1 MNLTTA
7 ILLTLHSSYGISNLA
22 DPGWPQSSYQCAIC
36 PSTTEQSAQTA
47 SALDSTSEPT
57 ATQTET
63 TSQSSSLASE
73 TTSSASLTATSS
85 STVDTATTVLPSPT
99 STSDYSSAS
108 VSHRLPAQGIAAIA
122 VCTTLAIAAALLLLL
137 CVLRR
142 RRKQLQ
148 AYSGGMSR
156 RGSRCA
162 NDFISHG
169 RDTYEPL
176 ISPSQSFSGEQP
188 HLTPPLRLNDRRLL
202 PSLLRPSS
210 RSASDTLIV
219 GPQIETTEQGGSGL
233 YRTLQS
239 SPGAK
244 HDMINFESPTR
255 ATGARKTSSPFPSSP
270 ICAPTSNKM
279 VPRLERM
286 QTHTSAS
293 SEPRSSL
300 SYTQLRSP
308 PPVSFSFPPRTSLD
322 TTTTTNSSPPP
333 PIRAAHKA
341 HHRRGTPRQPFSST
355 STSESGGGG
364 QDYHNA
370 IINTIPGSSS
380 SGSGSIS
387 PTRPRRPHEAPLEI
401 PDLVT
406 PRRNSPAP
414 PTTTTSPPPNKS
426 LPPPPPPPPPAPPS
440 SSMIGIAKTTG
451 LLHQQSREGSISLH
465 SLARQ
470 HTRDR
475 DSWGS
480 WGDEDEGGT
489 TSPAAGRM
497 FGVAFPPV
505 DGSNRRV

>member
-1 MNLTTA
+1 MD
-7 ILLTLHSSYGISNLA
+7 ILLILHQSYGISNLA
-22 DPGWPQSSYQCAIC
+22 DPGWPSSSYECAIC
-36 PSTTEQSAQTA
+36 PSTAEQSAQTA
-47 SALDSTSEPT
+47 SPPDSISQPI
-57 ATQTET
+57 ATQAET

-73 TTSSASLTATSS
+73 TTSSAALTATSS
-85 STVDTATTVLPSPT
+85 STVGTATAVLQSPT
-99 STSDYSSAS
+99 STGDHSSAS
-108 VSHRLPAQGIAAIA
+108 VDHRLPAQGIAAIA

-162 NDFISHG
+162 NDFISQG
-169 RDTYEPL
+169 GGTYEPL
-176 ISPSQSFSGEQP
+176 ISPSQSFSGERP
-188 HLTPPLRLNDRRLL
+188 PLTPPLRLNDRRLL

-210 RSASDTLIV
+210 RSDTLIV
-219 GPQIETTEQGGSGL
+219 GPPVETTEQGGSGL

-239 SPGAK
+239 SPGGK
-244 HDMINFESPTR
+244 HDTRSPQSPAR

-279 VPRLERM
+279 IPRLERM

-308 PPVSFSFPPRTSLD
+308 PPVSFNFPPRTSLD
-322 TTTTTNSSPPP
+322 TSTSSSPPTP
-333 PIRAAHKA
+333 VPTARKA
-341 HHRRGTPRQPFSST
+341 HHHRGTARQPFSST
-355 STSESGGGG
+355 STNGSGG

-370 IINTIPGSSS
+370 IINTIPGSS

-406 PRRNSPAP
+406 PRRNSPTP
-414 PTTTTSPPPNKS
+414 TSPPPSKS
-426 LPPPPPPPPPAPPS
+426 LPPPPPPPP
-440 SSMIGIAKTTG
+440 SMIGIAKTTG
-451 LLHQQSREGSISLH
+451 LLPQQSREGGISLH

-480 WGDEDEGGT
+480 WGDEDEGAT
-489 TSPAAGRM
+489 TSPAAGRL

-505 DGSNRRV
+505 DGSNGRRI